1 MSKEKAKKKTVVTT
15 TTVTTTTEEVL
26 EPKLV
31 ETHYF
36 LILDKSGSM
45 DTVRQATIDNFNE
58 QIQTIKKLEKEYPD
72 QKYFISLMTFSD
84 DVQNV
89 ITDVPASEVKELT
102 METYKPDGFTALLHA
117 MGHGI
122 TLLQDKL
129 TPSMTKDSDKI
140 VSAVVVVMTD
150 GGENAS
156 HLLPAKWTSERVKT
170 LVETLNKDQRWT
182 INFLGANQDSF
193 LTGSKYGIAKGN
205 TLNFASTQSGT
216 RGVADAL
223 GATLKSRAKNI
234 YNGKSSIVGGNLS
247 NSVYFSSVL
256 DNESTITDED
266 IKLKQ
271 EQIDELL
278 KKTTKKDKDSQK

>member
-45 DTVRQATIDNFNE
+45 DTVRQETINNFNE

-72 QKYFISLMTFSD
+72 QKYFVSLMTFSD

-89 ITDVPASEVKELT
+89 MMDVPASEVKELT
-102 METYKPDGFTALLHA
+102 LETYVPDGFTALLHA

-122 TLLQDKL
+122 TQLQDRL
-129 TPSMTKDSDKI
+129 TPSMKKDSEKI

-156 HLLPAKWTSERVKT
+156 HLLPAKWSSERVKT

-193 LTGSKYGIAKGN
+193 LTGSKYGISKGN

-216 RGVADAL
+216 RGVASAL
-223 GATLKSRAKNI
+223 GATLRSRASDI
-234 YNGKSSIVGGNLS
+234 SHGYSSIVGGGRS
-247 NSVYFSSVL
+247 NDVYFSSVL
-256 DNESTITDED
+256 DNEKTITGED
-266 IKLKQ
+266 IKLNQ
-271 EQIDELL
+271 EQTEELL
-278 KKTTKKDKDSQK
+278 KKFKEKDKDSQK